1 MVARVKAEKPAE
13 SKKKGNYFISQ
24 DKDVELYSSG
34 CTLLDQVIGGG
45 YPIGRMTNIVGD
57 KSSGKTLL
65 AIEACA
71 NFANQYPDGKIWYF
85 EAESAF
91 DKGYAA
97 ALGMPVERIDFVSDS
112 INDEKY
118 AAKYLGSKSPGDMTV
133 ETFFEHLE
141 SVIKDSGTERGLY
154 ILDSLDALSD
164 RAEQER
170 KIDEGSYGTKKA
182 AKLSELFR
190 RLVAKLE
197 KSNIHLLIVSQIRDN
212 IGVSF
217 GAKHTRSGGKA
228 MDFYATQVVW
238 LAEVKKIKK
247 TVNKIERVIGV
258 EVKANCKKN
267 KIGLPFRDC
276 QYPIYFGYGIDD
288 VKAHLE
294 WLHTVA
300 DCLEELGEGKM
311 IANIHKKFIA
321 MDKKDKL
328 AFRKKLSKIVIDKWR
343 EIEEGFMPPTSK
355 Y

>member
-1 MVARVKAEKPAE
+1 MVERVAKKPKE
-13 SKKKGNYFISQ
+13 ELPKKGSYFISQ
-24 DKDVELYSSG
+24 DKDVELYTSG
-34 CTLLDQVIGGG
+34 CSLLDQVLGGG
-45 YPIGRMTNIVGD
+45 YPVGRMTNIVGD

-71 NFANQYPDGKIWYF
+71 NFAARYPDGNIWYF

-97 ALGMPVERIDFVSDS
+97 ALGMPVDRIDFVSDS

-118 AAKYLGSKSPGDMTV
+118 ALKHLGKGSPGDMTV

-141 SVIKDSGTERGLY
+141 NAISTNGEKRGLY

-164 RAEQER
+164 RAEQAR

-197 KSNIHLLIVSQIRDN
+197 KSKIHLVIISQIRDN
-212 IGVSF
+212 IGVTF

-228 MDFYATQVVW
+228 MDFYATQVLW
-238 LAEVKKIKK
+238 LAEVKKHKK
-247 TVNKIERVIGV
+247 TVNKIERVIGI
-258 EVKANCKKN
+258 EVKAQCKKN
-267 KIGLPFRDC
+267 KIGLPFREC

-294 WLHTVA
+294 WLDSVSA
-300 DCLEELGEGKM
+300 LDDLGEGKQ
-311 IANIHKKFIA
+311 IASLHKKFLA
-321 MDKKDKL
+321 MDRKERL
-328 AFRKKLSKIVIDKWR
+328 AFRKKLSKLVIDKWKD
-343 EIEEGFMPPTSK
+343 IEEGFMPSSSK

>member
-1 MVARVKAEKPAE
+1 MVERVTRKEKEE
-13 SKKKGNYFISQ
+13 SPKKGSYFVSQ
-24 DKDVELYSSG
+24 EKDVELYSSG
-34 CTLLDQVIGGG
+34 CTLLDQVLGGG
-45 YPIGRMTNIVGD
+45 YPVGRMTNIVGD

-71 NFANQYPDGKIWYF
+71 NFAAQFPEGNIWYF

-91 DKGYAA
+91 DKGYAQ
-97 ALGMPVERIDFVSDS
+97 ALGMPVERIDFVTDS
-112 INDEKY
+112 IRDEKY
-118 AAKYLGSKSPGDMTV
+118 ALQNLGKGSPADMTV

-141 SVIKDSGTERGLY
+141 SSIKNNGEKRGLY

-164 RAEQER
+164 RSEQDR

-212 IGVSF
+212 IGVTF

-228 MDFYATQVVW
+228 MDFYATQVLW
-238 LAEVKKIKK
+238 LAEIKKLKK

-258 EVKANCKKN
+258 EVRAQCKKN
-267 KIGLPFRDC
+267 KIGLPFREC
-276 QYPIYFGYGIDD
+276 QYPILFGYGIDD

-294 WLHTVA
+294 WLDTV
-300 DCLEELGEGKM
+300 DKLEELEEGKLV
-311 IANIHKKFIA
+311 ANVHKKFIA
-321 MDKKDKL
+321 LDRKEKL
-328 AFRKKLSKIVIDKWR
+328 AFRKKLSKMVIDKWR
-343 EIEEGFMPPTSK
+343 EIEEGFMPTSSK